1 MNCKYPKGSRSYKC
15 CIECDSKYMC
25 EDSTLK
31 QPDIPM
37 PEVSQPEV
45 VFPSASQA
53 NKLTK
58 ENIQNRYTKELKNI
72 IEMINEA
79 ISDGRFV
86 IKGTR
91 VLAPGTVERL
101 EKLGYMVETGL
112 HKTSYDNQT
121 TPFYYISWLIKG
133 E

>member
-1 MNCKYPKGSRSYKC
+1 MNCKYPKDSRSYKC
-15 CIECDSKYMC
+15 CIGCDSKYMC
-25 EDSTLK
+25 EGSTLK

-37 PEVSQPEV
+37 PEVSQQEV

-58 ENIQNRYTKELKNI
+58 ENIKNRYTKELKNI

-112 HKTSYDNQT
+112 YKTSYDHET